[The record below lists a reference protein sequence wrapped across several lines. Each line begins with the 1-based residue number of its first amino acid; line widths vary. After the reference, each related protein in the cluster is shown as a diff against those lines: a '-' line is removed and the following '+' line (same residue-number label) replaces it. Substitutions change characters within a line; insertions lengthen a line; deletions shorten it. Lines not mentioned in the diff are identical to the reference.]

1 MIPSVAHP
9 YILAVLTVFAGL
21 VAYLWKRGEAA
32 DQAERTAMR
41 SDHSQLRADHDA
53 SEGEIL
59 AELGRMRDRMADHD
73 TRLPDRFVTR
83 VEFTLL
89 KERLDQMQ
97 AGQDQSSRKLD
108 RILERLPSHH
118 A

>member
-9 YILAVLTVFAGL
+9 YILAALAMVVSF
-21 VAYLWKRGEAA
+21 VAYLWRRGET
-32 DQAERTAMR
+32 DDRAERAAMR
-41 SDHSQLRADHDA
+41 ADHSQLRADHDA

-59 AELGRMRDRMADHD
+59 AELGRIRDRMADHD